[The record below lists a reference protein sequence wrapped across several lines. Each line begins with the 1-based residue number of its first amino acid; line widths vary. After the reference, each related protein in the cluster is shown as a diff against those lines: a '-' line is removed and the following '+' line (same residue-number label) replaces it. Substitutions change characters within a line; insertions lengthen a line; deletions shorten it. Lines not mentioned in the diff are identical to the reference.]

1 MIKILG
7 LVLVSA
13 LLATGARAEWMLRR
27 PSAGDDHGSAF
38 AVNAQGHRLD
48 IGCGN
53 GGFIDISLTPDTRP
67 ADLKFVGEGAV
78 LYFQV
83 DGGPGLQMPA
93 TCGAQGCTQDFMLGG
108 EPWPVSQMQAIT
120 SALRSGSRVD
130 VLLGGKVMSRFDLS
144 GSSAALR
151 GLKSRTR
158 CEGL

>member
-1 MIKILG
+1 MIKLLG
-7 LVLVSA
+7 LVLVSS
-13 LLATGARAEWMLRR
+13 LLATGARAEWTLRR
-27 PSAGDDHGSAF
+27 PSAGDDQGSVF
-38 AVNAQGHRLD
+38 ALNAQGHRLN

-67 ADLKFVGEGAV
+67 SDLKFVGKGAV
-78 LYFQV
+78 IYFHV

-93 TCGAQGCTQDFMLGG
+93 TCSAQGCTQDFMLGG
-108 EPWPVSQMQAIT
+108 ERWPVSQMRAIT

-144 GSSAALR
+144 GSSAALAE
-151 GLKSRTR
+151 LKSRTR